1 MLSILFHIGLHTVAF
16 FKEVRYDIRLRDKY
30 PVTWTRFCGVLL
42 SVQPHR
48 RDRRIKSHDKL
59 FDQCLAESGA
69 RVEGPDR
76 GWGPFETS
84 MYVNAGGTMGRAIS
98 MLHTK
103 WVSLCIN
110 ILSYQPTSDRLT
122 RTTSPITPF
131 EWVAPNRGGLSL
143 LMLLVAR
150 TSSE

>member
-1 MLSILFHIGLHTVAF
+1 MCSSASNHIVDTDEPSRMTSFSTNAWQIVG
-16 FKEVRYDIRLRDKY
+16 
-30 PVTWTRFCGVLL
+30 
-42 SVQPHR
+42 
-48 RDRRIKSHDKL
+48 
-59 FDQCLAESGA
+59 
-69 RVEGPDR
+69 RVSKGPDR

-84 MYVNAGGTMGRAIS
+84 MYVNAGGSMGRAIS
-98 MLHTK
+98 MLHTN
-103 WVSLCIN
+103 WFSLCIN